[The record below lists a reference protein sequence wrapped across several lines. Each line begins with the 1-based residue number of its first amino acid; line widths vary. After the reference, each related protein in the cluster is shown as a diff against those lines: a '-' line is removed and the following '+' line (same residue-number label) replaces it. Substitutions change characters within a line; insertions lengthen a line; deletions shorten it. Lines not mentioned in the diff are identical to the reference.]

1 MRKKGEK
8 GEKQI
13 VIGMRARGRYLNVES
28 QMIR

>member
-13 VIGMRARGRYLNVES
+13 VIGLRARGKILES
-28 QMIR
+28 GKSNY